1 MNDILL
7 HSYKFES
14 FSYIP
19 QNIQSMG
26 LNHICYDGLQVTV
39 SDSGVRTILLDRPK
53 RNNALTIQ
61 MMEYITHI
69 INEASKDGDKTKLI
83 YITGGNGN
91 YFSSGNDLKNYFPK
105 EDIDPVILLESATKT
120 FQEFVKA
127 LINCPKIGK
136 S

>member
-1 MNDILL
+1 MSD
-7 HSYKFES
+7 
-14 FSYIP
+14 
-19 QNIQSMG
+19 M
-26 LNHICYDGLQVTV
+26 NHICYDGLQVTV

-61 MMEYITHI
+61 MMEHITHI

-91 YFSSGNDLKNYFPK
+91 YFSSGNDLRNYFPK
-105 EDIDPVILLESATKT
+105 EDIDPVVLLESATKT